1 MLDNSA
7 NFSPVLPSSRVRTR
21 SLFGFLPVSKSPI
34 WGICW
39 HSSPSVFQLINC
51 QFSFFFL
58 SLRDYIFSFLW
69 STCPLFFSPCSVHE
83 CYVCEFRTMNDNPRV
98 SQSSDSNIGTASP
111 ETETTMTLENNTN
124 NANHLDNKPEGLHTT
139 DEEDASHQDIDYLYL
154 DFDTSLPNPMGISS
168 SPRPGQSSPPSPPSL
183 KKYTS
188 PFLWSKPRKTI
199 ITMISCCVTALSAY
213 AAGEYTP
220 PSEELTAKW
229 HVSKVAYNV
238 GITLFTLGFGIA
250 PMVLAPF
257 SEINGRRPI
266 FVASGLVFTGVLW
279 LVWHAV

>member
-1 MLDNSA
+1 
-7 NFSPVLPSSRVRTR
+7 
-21 SLFGFLPVSKSPI
+21 
-34 WGICW
+34 
-39 HSSPSVFQLINC
+39 
-51 QFSFFFL
+51 
-58 SLRDYIFSFLW
+58 
-69 STCPLFFSPCSVHE
+69 
-83 CYVCEFRTMNDNPRV
+83 MNDNHRI
-98 SQSSDSNIGTASP
+98 SQSSNSNIGTASA
-111 ETETTMTLENNTN
+111 ETETTMNLEDNT
-124 NANHLDNKPEGLHTT
+124 NANHIDNKPEGLLHTT
-139 DEEDASHQDIDYLYL
+139 DEDVSHQDIDHLYL
-154 DFDTSLPNPMGISS
+154 DFDTPLPNPMGISS
-168 SPRPGQSSPPSPPSL
+168 SPRPGQSPPPSPPNL

-188 PFLWSKPRKTI
+188 PFLWSKSRKTI

-266 FVASGLVFTGVLW
+266 FVASGLVFTGVFGW
-279 LVWHAV
+279 SWCVDDKVDTNRMQYA

>member
-1 MLDNSA
+1 
-7 NFSPVLPSSRVRTR
+7 
-21 SLFGFLPVSKSPI
+21 
-34 WGICW
+34 
-39 HSSPSVFQLINC
+39 
-51 QFSFFFL
+51 
-58 SLRDYIFSFLW
+58 
-69 STCPLFFSPCSVHE
+69 
-83 CYVCEFRTMNDNPRV
+83 
-98 SQSSDSNIGTASP
+98 
-111 ETETTMTLENNTN
+111 MTLENNA
-124 NANHLDNKPEGLHTT
+124 NANHETNNNKEYGILNTT
-139 DEEDASHQDIDYLYL
+139 EDASHQDIEHLYL
-154 DFDTSLPNPMGISS
+154 DFETPLPNPMGISS
-168 SPRPGQSSPPSPPSL
+168 SPRPGQSPPPSPPNL

-266 FVASGLVFTGVLW
+266 FVASGLVFTGVL
-279 LVWHAV
+279 LEFGCMRVYADGM